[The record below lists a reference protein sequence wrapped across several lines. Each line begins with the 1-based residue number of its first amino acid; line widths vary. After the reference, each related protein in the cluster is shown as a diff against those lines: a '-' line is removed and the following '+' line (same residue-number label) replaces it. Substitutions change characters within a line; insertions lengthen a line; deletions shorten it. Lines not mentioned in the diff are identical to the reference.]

1 MMKLDD
7 YLKTEFI
14 SYITFIVEYF
24 FISFYDMMLRIS

>member
-14 SYITFIVEYF
+14 SSITFIVEYF